1 MQLPADR
8 NCSRRIAKSGGLGF
22 VNPKRAF
29 GSVCNLLII
38 NCQLSIVNFLIL
50 CLFAASCGKILQS
63 PVERAQ
69 AIAAAYGWQPVQF
82 QSGGFRLFG
91 FIKIGGGDKIL
102 RVYIEGDGFAWKSPY
117 TVSADPTP
125 RNPMGLRLAV
135 RDQGT
140 NVLYLG
146 RPCQYT
152 GSGDVACDPGYWS
165 VRRYA
170 PEIVSALSSAIDQAK
185 QMVQAS
191 SVGLAGF
198 SGGGVIAALLAAQRN
213 DAVWLTTIAANLD
226 HQAWAA
232 HHGVTPLNGSLNPA
246 DLAQAL
252 QSVPQIHFIGGKDEK
267 VPESVVRSYVSRM
280 TDPGLTEI
288 RIIPEYDH
296 QCCWAEDWQQPF

>member
-1 MQLPADR
+1 LH
-8 NCSRRIAKSGGLGF
+8 IA
-22 VNPKRAF
+22 
-29 GSVCNLLII
+29 SV
-38 NCQLSIVNFLIL
+38 VNFLIL
-50 CLFAASCGKILQS
+50 CLFATSCGKILQS
-63 PVERAQ
+63 PVERAH

-82 QSGGFRLFG
+82 HTGGFRLLG
-91 FIKIGGGDKIL
+91 FIKTGGGDNTL
-102 RVYIEGDGFAWKSPY
+102 RVYIEGDGFAWKNPH

-152 GSGDVACDPGYWS
+152 GSGYAACDPGYWS

-170 PEIVSALSSAIDQAK
+170 PEIVRALSGAIDQAK

-191 SVGLAGF
+191 SVGLTGF

-226 HQAWAA
+226 HKAWTA
-232 HHGVTPLNGSLNPA
+232 HHGVTSLDGSLNPA
-246 DLAQAL
+246 DIAELL
-252 QSVPQIHFIGGKDEK
+252 QSVPQIHFVGGRDEK
-267 VPESVVRSYVSRM
+267 VPESVVRSYVNRM
-280 TDPGLTEI
+280 TDPSLTEI
-288 RIIPEYDH
+288 RIIPEHDH
-296 QCCWAEDWQQPF
+296 HCCWAENWHQPF